1 MARTR
6 KHIYES
12 TPPKREGAKQ
22 ARPAVDPEH
31 ERRVEDMISE
41 IKRLLDPEFVKK
53 VRKDFKKE
61 QMPKLV
67 TNFFYEVA
75 KDKKVREIKEKRA
88 KERFESAQ
96 RRGETSPPSDAE
108 RSEPPADDGQPG
120 VDKWRPQEI
129 DSNKFKPDWRINR
142 KA

>member
-6 KHIYES
+6 KNIYES
-12 TPPKREGAKQ
+12 TPPKRENAKP
-22 ARPAVDPEH
+22 AKPAVDPEH

-96 RRGETSPPSDAE
+96 RRGETPPAPDP
-108 RSEPPADDGQPG
+108 SEPRADESQPG
-120 VDKWRPQEI
+120 VDQWRPQEI